1 METMRV
7 LDLSLKFCWYDMIDS
22 GEKKEEYRDFRPYYA
37 NRLLYGC
44 NLGTKDYWETIFA
57 NSKTKPWFKP
67 DMLLRDYC
75 IRHYDAVRFHRGQGS
90 PVTMLWEYEGLEIG
104 KGKPEWGA
112 PEDKDV
118 FIIKLGK
125 RL

>member
-1 METMRV
+1 MKKMIV
-7 LDLSLKFCWYDMIDS
+7 LDLSIKVCWYDMIES
-22 GEKKEEYRDFRPYYA
+22 GEKKEEYRDFSPYYA

-44 NLGTKDYWETIFA
+44 NLGVKAYWETIFA
-57 NSKTKPWFKP
+57 NAQTKPWFKP
-67 DMLLRDYC
+67 DMLLSDYGS
-75 IRHYDAVRFHRGQGS
+75 RHYDAVRFHRGHGS
-90 PVTMLWEYEGLEIG
+90 PATMLLEYEGIEIG

>member
-1 METMRV
+1 MEKIKV
-7 LDLSLKFCWYDMIDS
+7 LDLSLKFFWYDMIER
-22 GEKKEEYRDFRPYYA
+22 GEKREEYRDFTPYYA

-44 NLGTKDYWETIFA
+44 NLGAKEYWETIFT
-57 NSKTKPWFKP
+57 NYKIKPWFKP
-67 DMLLRDYC
+67 YMMLQHYGC
-75 IRHYDAVRFHRGQGS
+75 RHYDAVRFHRGQGS
-90 PVTMLWEYEGLEIG
+90 PVTMLWEYEGLEID

-118 FIIKLGK
+118 FIIKLGR